1 MDFEHHR
8 GKIKIDSS
16 YPQKSNEGFF
26 NGRNAEHRTLIRY
39 ESEEHSAPALF
50 KLQGEAAKIIF
61 ESLEF
66 NTSVIS
72 LKVNGNQGKTA
83 CDKPS

>member
-1 MDFEHHR
+1 ML
-8 GKIKIDSS
+8 
-16 YPQKSNEGFF
+16 PNQSNEGFF
-26 NGRNAEHRTLIRY
+26 NSQNAEFRTLIRY

-50 KLQGEAAKIIF
+50 KLQGEMAKLIF

-72 LKVNGNQGKTA
+72 LKINGNKGESTHNV
-83 CDKPS
+83 